1 MDCALINLS
10 RPKSPPDTESLLQGR
25 GVLHSVSR
33 DTRVVPWSF
42 QKDKMEFENRFSK
55 KAFENALLRSGF
67 ETGLEIAI

>member
-1 MDCALINLS
+1 M
-10 RPKSPPDTESLLQGR
+10 
-25 GVLHSVSR
+25 HSVSR